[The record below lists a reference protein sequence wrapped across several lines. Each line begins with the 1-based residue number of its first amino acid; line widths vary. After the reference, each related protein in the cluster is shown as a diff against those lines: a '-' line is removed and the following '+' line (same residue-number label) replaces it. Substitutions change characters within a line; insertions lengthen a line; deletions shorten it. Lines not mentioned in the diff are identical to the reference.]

1 MKNFRHLLTLIL
13 VSICAVH
20 SAWAD
25 RSAPEL
31 PAAVTPESG
40 QTYYL
45 YNVMEGK
52 FWCRSTTSTSYP
64 AIGTYGDKVT
74 ITATGNDNEFYIQWA
89 SNNHFL
95 YAQDSYINSSSSPTT
110 KQRYFT
116 IAESSK
122 GYTIQRSPNNTTYY
136 KADEFIG
143 YNHNNG
149 DRLNPALAEGSIH
162 WQFMTVD
169 EAEYYFAKHKLY
181 TYLEAADSYNFI
193 IDQYDIVYNNPESTT
208 AELNQA
214 QEMLNDAL
222 TMSRNFVSPS
232 WTEYPIL
239 FQNSTENKWTI
250 SSGDFKWTASGTT
263 LNETST
269 LIGTV
274 DVDEEVTL
282 VYKYY
287 TTGNYIN
294 MRVYVDG
301 NLVENIA
308 NNVSNS
314 NSYKKRQYYIE
325 LPAGKHNISW
335 TGVYTSNDSESMRS
349 CYLSGIGIQKTPTLT
364 PATTTVEGQLGT
376 EVLKLVDNVANV
388 KKIVIT
394 GVIGADD
401 WTTIGMMKN
410 ALAIDMSGATAT
422 AGIPD
427 NMFKGS
433 NFPFLH
439 SFKLPQGLTSIGA
452 SAFSSSDIE
461 GEMTFPSTLQSIGN
475 SAFYRSKLKAA
486 YMQDGITSI
495 GSSAFST
502 CYYLE
507 NVSYPATAE
516 EIPSYCFEECI
527 NLRTFKIPEGI
538 VKINSQAFEN
548 AEVFN
553 PRFPSTLTT
562 LGSRAFSNTGID
574 SLIIGEK
581 LRDIRGYAF
590 SSCKNLVYAEFP
602 TSYYCY
608 PNSNDQL
615 QNGYYIIEYCKKLKD
630 VFFKS
635 PTVVIEVN
643 QTFFNGC
650 GKPTIHVPDYLE
662 SAYKLH
668 PYWYNYNP
676 TGFSTEEIT
685 DWRIYSDVTLQA
697 GDRFRGTPNV
707 TMIGGSSLTVNG
719 DDAMAI
725 NKFTTNVNIK
735 NFTTIAEVISNTN
748 NINIT
753 GQYTYKY
760 YTEEKKWYFIT
771 LPFDVKVSN
780 ITSSGCSHAVRY
792 YDGATR
798 ATNGNSGNWK
808 NYAAD
813 DVIPAGTGFIYQ
825 TSANCWSDFVA
836 EDNATK
842 NYVFSSNEF
851 VKALDANPSEVNAN
865 KGWNLVGNPWLSYYN
880 IHKLNFTAPITVW
893 NTDSKTYSA
902 YSIID
907 DDYAILPSQAFFV
920 QCPDEV
926 SSISF
931 PIDGRQLTSVI
942 ESQSGARQ
950 PGWTPADERRLM
962 DIELSNGEQG
972 DKTRLVVNPQAK
984 MDYETSCDASKFL
997 SLDASVPQIYTIQD
1011 GEQMAINER
1020 PAGDGMIKL
1029 GVILPSDG
1037 TYTIKSE
1044 RNALTEAVLVDNENG
1059 TETNLAYNAY
1069 TFSAPAGATDTRFEL
1084 HLSAANITGISN
1096 VKSTVSNETSS
1107 KMYNLNGQRVSGNKN
1122 GIYVVDGKKVILK

>member
-1 MKNFRHLLTLIL
+1 MKQFRLLLAL
-13 VSICAVH
+13 FLASVCAVQN
-20 SAWAD
+20 AWAD

-52 FWCRSTTSTSYP
+52 FWCRSTTSTSY
-64 AIGTYGDKVT
+64 AALGTHGDKVT
-74 ITATGNDNEFYIQWA
+74 ITATGTDNEYYMQWA
-89 SNNHFL
+89 SNNYYL
-95 YAQDSYINSSSSPTT
+95 YAQDSYINSASSPTT
-110 KQRYFT
+110 KERYFS
-116 IAESSK
+116 ISESSK
-122 GYTIQRSPNNTTYY
+122 GYTIQRSPKNSTYY

-143 YNHNNG
+143 CNVNISA
-149 DRLNPALAEGSIH
+149 RLTPALAEGNIH

-181 TYLEAADSYNFI
+181 TYLEAADSYNFV
-193 IDQYDIVYNNPESTT
+193 IDQYDAVYNNPASTT

-214 QEMLNDAL
+214 QESLNDAL
-222 TMSRNFVSPS
+222 TLSRNFVSPS

-250 SSGDFKWTASGTT
+250 NDGKLKWKESGKTFNK
-263 LNETST
+263 TST
-269 LIGTV
+269 LTGSIN
-274 DVDEEVTL
+274 VDEDVTL
-282 VYKYY
+282 IYKYY
-287 TTGNYIN
+287 TENNYTTL
-294 MRVYVDG
+294 RVYVDG
-301 NLVENIA
+301 NLLQNIS
-308 NNVSNS
+308 NNTSNS
-314 NSYKKRQYYIE
+314 ASKERRYYIE
-325 LPAGKHNISW
+325 IPAGKHDISW
-335 TGVYTSNDSESMRS
+335 TCVCNVSGTSTIYCYS
-349 CYLSGIGIQKTPTLT
+349 YLSEIGIQKTPTMT

-376 EVLKLVDNVANV
+376 EVLKLTDNIANV

-394 GVIGADD
+394 GVIGEDD
-401 WTTIGMMKN
+401 WTTIGMMNN
-410 ALAIDMSGATAT
+410 ALSIDMSGATAT
-422 AGIPD
+422 SIPASKFT
-427 NMFKGS
+427 NSEM
-433 NFPFLH
+433 PFLH
-439 SFKLPQGLTSIGA
+439 SIKLPQGLTSIGDN
-452 SAFSSSDIE
+452 AFDGSDIE
-461 GEMTFPSTLQSIGN
+461 DVIIFPNTL
-475 SAFYRSKLKAA
+475 L
-486 YMQDGITSI
+486 SI
-495 GSSAFST
+495 GSNAFHDSKIKGAYMPNSVSNVGSSAYSG
-502 CYYLE
+502 CYWLE
-507 NVSYPATAE
+507 NASWSSTATT
-516 EIPSYCFEECI
+516 IPSDCFYGCI
-527 NLRTFKIPEGI
+527 NLRTFEIPEGVTEI
-538 VKINSQAFEN
+538 KSDAFYN
-548 AEVFN
+548 AKFFN
-553 PRFPSTLTT
+553 PRFPHTLTT
-562 LGSRAFSNTGID
+562 IRSRAFFNSGID
-574 SLIIGEK
+574 ELIIPEELTLIEGMTF
-581 LRDIRGYAF
+581 A
-590 SSCKNLVYAEFP
+590 SCKNLISVTLP
-602 TSYYCY
+602 TSYYELT
-608 PNSNDQL
+608 SGG
-615 QNGYYIIEYCKKLKD
+615 GYSGSFVKDCNKLKD
-630 VFFKS
+630 VYFKS
-635 PTVVIEVN
+635 PTVVVRNNID
-643 QTFFNGC
+643 FFSGC
-650 GKPTIHVPDYLE
+650 PSDVTIHVPAFLV
-662 SAYKLH
+662 SSYKLH
-668 PYWYNYNP
+668 PFWYNYNP
-676 TGFSTEEIT
+676 TGFSTTEIT
-685 DWRIYSDVTLQA
+685 DWTLRGEVRLNA
-697 GDRFRGTPNV
+697 GERLDGTPNV
-707 TMIGGSSLTVNG
+707 KILGGASLTING
-719 DDAMAI
+719 DDAM
-725 NKFTTNVNIK
+725 NLNNFQTNVNGTYTDK
-735 NFTTIAEVISNTN
+735 YRAMVISNTN
-748 NINIT
+748 NITVT
-753 GQYTYKY
+753 GQYTYQYK
-760 YTEEKKWYFIT
+760 TEKSKWYFIT

-780 ITSSGCSHAVRY
+780 ITSPGCSHAVRY

-813 DVIPAGTGFIYQ
+813 DIIPAGTGFIYQ
-825 TSANCWSDFVA
+825 TSADCWSNFVA
-836 EDNATK
+836 EDNETK
-842 NYVFSSNEF
+842 NYVFSRNEF
-851 VKALDANPSEVNAN
+851 IKALDANPSEVNAN

-880 IHKLNFTAPITVW
+880 IHKVNFTAPITVW
-893 NTDSKTYSA
+893 DTDKKTYSA

-984 MDYETSCDASKFL
+984 MDYETTCDASKFL

-1020 PAGDGMIKL
+1020 PAGNGMIKL

-1107 KMYNLNGQRVSGNKN
+1107 KMYNLNGQRVSGNMN